1 MNNSTEKKKE
11 QCVNLLNNF
20 ANYQHHNININN
32 ISEIYNSIIEC
43 VNNLEFVNS
52 VAIFSLN
59 FENFEFQFEV
69 ASHVDK
75 IIIYNSLYDK
85 LLFNNTIGAITKNK
99 DIARYSASKKEE
111 YILFPLISLDNI
123 IAILIIE
130 IHDKS
135 ILCQEAQQIIKMWL
149 SQQALFIEN
158 IKFKNQYL
166 LENSR
171 LEQSMALSAL
181 TINKTKSEIEQILES
196 IQVAVLIINPS
207 DMTISSINS
216 YATELIND
224 SKDSIINTKYDKYIP
239 EANNINLDHGTET
252 FLITSDRMPIPV
264 MRYSVKTKLMNNNYI
279 IETLTDIRKHKSL
292 EISLKNNN
300 KQLEERIKDRTTE
313 LNRSIN
319 RLHNEIKIR
328 ERVEQDIRQLLEQ
341 EKEFSNMKSRF
352 VSIVSH
358 EFRTP
363 LTVINSV
370 AQILD
375 NFYEQLS
382 SEERHEYL
390 SKIQNNVHDMIELME
405 NVLFIGKTDLV
416 KGKIN
421 LNNHNILDIINDIIK
436 DITYHIDDKSFLNL
450 TSDLISGNIYT
461 DDKIFR
467 QVFQNILSNAIKFS
481 GENRK
486 IDINI
491 TENNNSYTIIIKD
504 NGIGI
509 PQEELSQIFK
519 QFYRASNA
527 SEYRG
532 SGLGMT
538 IIKRSLDI
546 LSSKLDITSKLNKG
560 TTITIDM
567 PKNVKAK

>member
-1 MNNSTEKKKE
+1 
-11 QCVNLLNNF
+11 
-20 ANYQHHNININN
+20 
-32 ISEIYNSIIEC
+32 
-43 VNNLEFVNS
+43 
-52 VAIFSLN
+52 
-59 FENFEFQFEV
+59 
-69 ASHVDK
+69 
-75 IIIYNSLYDK
+75 
-85 LLFNNTIGAITKNK
+85 
-99 DIARYSASKKEE
+99 
-111 YILFPLISLDNI
+111 
-123 IAILIIE
+123 
-130 IHDKS
+130 
-135 ILCQEAQQIIKMWL
+135 
-149 SQQALFIEN
+149 
-158 IKFKNQYL
+158 
-166 LENSR
+166 
-171 LEQSMALSAL
+171 
-181 TINKTKSEIEQILES
+181 
-196 IQVAVLIINPS
+196 
-207 DMTISSINS
+207 
-216 YATELIND
+216 
-224 SKDSIINTKYDKYIP
+224 
-239 EANNINLDHGTET
+239 
-252 FLITSDRMPIPV
+252 MPIPV

-363 LTVINSV
+363 LTVINSA